1 MIEIDKKNIYIVYII
16 KVILFILMKNVVF
29 VSVILVIINGKMDIL
44 YIKGCFF
51 LYYVNIFFFLEI
63 IK

>member
-44 YIKGCFF
+44 YIKECFF
-51 LYYVNIFFFLEI
+51 LYYVNIFF
-63 IK
+63 

>member
-1 MIEIDKKNIYIVYII
+1 
-16 KVILFILMKNVVF
+16 MKNVVF

-51 LYYVNIFFFLEI
+51 LYYVNIFFFRNNKINFFVLVLNRKKMI
-63 IK
+63 N